1 MICLILEISIRNQL
15 KFQPAP
21 QHWTEHIYEITEA
34 KFHWPFICIFIQ
46 EYEPEYF
53 THSIWLAFIQH
64 LSLEV
69 K

>member
-21 QHWTEHIYEITEA
+21 QHWTEHIYEIAEA
-34 KFHWPFICIFIQ
+34 KFIQ